1 MIKTLAKFKWKTI
14 PETCQFC
21 CGNYFLFKTSK
32 NSKMFKVLK
41 CSSYITYAFM
51 KLKRVTQTA
60 DLYENSKNKL
70 GTKTTRFS
78 IKTVQSESWIYAT
91 VKNAGFK
98 VCSDKKPNESKKI
111 IFSIPISKLQKL
123 LFFLWVLS
131 DFRILELVNLT
142 KISLQE

>member
-78 IKTVQSESWIYAT
+78 IKTVQSESWTYAT

-98 VCSDKKPNESKKI
+98 VCSDKKPNESKKNH
-111 IFSIPISKLQKL
+111 IFSSYLKTTENT
-123 LFFLWVLS
+123 LFSMSALRFS
-131 DFRILELVNLT
+131 HSGTR
-142 KISLQE
+142 